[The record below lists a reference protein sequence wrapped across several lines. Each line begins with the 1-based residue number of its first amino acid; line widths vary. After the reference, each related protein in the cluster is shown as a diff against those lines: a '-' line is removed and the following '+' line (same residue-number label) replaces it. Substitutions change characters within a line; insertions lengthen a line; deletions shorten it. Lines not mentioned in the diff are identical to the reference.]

1 MFPIGNNMIIMERD
15 REATEKRLLETIGK
29 MIAEQG
35 FEHLGINAVAAQS
48 GVSKILIYRYFG
60 SLDGLIA
67 AYIRQHDFWLASSFD
82 FSNAESIVPAV
93 KEMFRRHIE
102 RLQTDPVLRKLY
114 RWELSSDNEMVRELR
129 DQREKVGLALIKQV
143 CKRTGRPQQEIAAL
157 SSLVI
162 ASVTY
167 LAMLGD
173 YCPVYNGIKI
183 GEESGWEK
191 MYRELEK
198 LVDKVFSD

>member
-1 MFPIGNNMIIMERD
+1 MERD
-15 REATEKRLLETIGK
+15 REATEKRLLETIGE

-35 FEHLGINAVAAQS
+35 FENLGVNAVAAQS

-82 FSNAESIVPAV
+82 FSDTAQIVPAV
-93 KEMFRRHIE
+93 KEMFRRHME
-102 RLQTDPVLRKLY
+102 RIQQDPILRKLY
-114 RWELSSDNEMVRELR
+114 RWELSSNNEMVKELR
-129 DQREKVGLALIKQV
+129 EQREKVGLALIKQV
-143 CKRTGRPQQEIAAL
+143 CKRTGRPQQEIAAM
-157 SSLVI
+157 SSLVT

-183 GEESGWEK
+183 GEKSGWKK
-191 MYRELEK
+191 MYREVEK

>member
-1 MFPIGNNMIIMERD
+1 MERD
-15 REATEKRLLETIGK
+15 REATEKRLLETIGE

-35 FEHLGINAVAAQS
+35 FENLGVNAVAAQA

-82 FSNAESIVPAV
+82 FSDTAQIVPAV
-93 KEMFRRHIE
+93 KEMFRRHME
-102 RLQTDPVLRKLY
+102 RLQQDPILRKLY
-114 RWELSSDNEMVRELR
+114 RWELSSNNEMVKELR
-129 DQREKVGLALIKQV
+129 EQREKVGLALIKQV
-143 CKRTGRPQQEIAAL
+143 CKRTGRPQQEIAAM
-157 SSLVI
+157 SSLVT

-173 YCPVYNGIKI
+173 
-183 GEESGWEK
+183 
-191 MYRELEK
+191 
-198 LVDKVFSD
+198 